1 MTFTKPPA
9 SDKRVARKEATHR
22 AILEAAEQI
31 AIDEG
36 RAALTT
42 KRLVEVAGV
51 SERTIFNH
59 FANLNAVLITAL
71 ASHLQELMNS
81 EEFPTGLSLEQ
92 LPAACETYICE
103 GLDEEDS
110 HVALNRF
117 ITLAATGFIEV
128 AGEQDAI
135 GKEVLQTL
143 GQQGVQLY
151 EKIAAHYPQLNQTQQ
166 FQLYLY
172 ICNCVT
178 AIGLGMGRYV
188 IENPQTLDNP
198 ALASGDDLRACMITA
213 IRQVGQ
219 GMPRF

>member
-1 MTFTKPPA
+1 MTFSKPLA
-9 SDKRVARKEATHR
+9 CDKRVARKAATHR

-51 SERTIFNH
+51 SERTVFNH
-59 FANLNAVLITAL
+59 FANLNAVLIAAL

-81 EEFPTGLSLEQ
+81 SEFPTGLPLAE
-92 LPAACETYICE
+92 LPQACETYICE
-103 GLDEEDS
+103 GLDKEDS
-110 HVALNRF
+110 HAALNRF

-143 GQQGVQLY
+143 GQQGSSLY
-151 EKIAAHYPQLNQTQQ
+151 EKIAACYPQLDQSQH

-172 ICNCVT
+172 VCNCVM
-178 AIGLGMGRYV
+178 AIGFGMGQYV
-188 IENPQTLDNP
+188 TENPQTLENP